1 MKSLIKKYKLEDKI
15 EVLEEDG
22 LKFKSEKLFDR
33 VLVDAECT
41 HEGSL
46 KHIFKFFNEAVGRPQ
61 GKKAQKLS
69 KQQ

>member
-33 VLVDAECT
+33 VLVDA
-41 HEGSL
+41 
-46 KHIFKFFNEAVGRPQ
+46 
-61 GKKAQKLS
+61 
-69 KQQ
+69 